1 MMVHLTHLAV
11 LHLAKRAPQRCSERR
26 TSAGAF
32 AAKWR
37 APQLSQLV
45 DRLGAPGPPL
55 RGSGSLSGFTHLEAP
70 QEEDAEPGAQPGSET
85 QVSVQHTSFCS
96 KKLQNE
102 NRCHHTSSKLLANV
116 ATLSATYTQNIAWKH
131 FDTAWLLKM

>member
-55 RGSGSLSGFTHLEAP
+55 RGSSSLSGFTHLEAP